1 MPQPIVSG
9 VFSCMRK
16 KFLMVI
22 TDAAAVKTV
31 CKSTEVLVWSMKVLF
46 FHNTVSVHAYS
57 MFHKKQDGNQNT
69 L

>member
-1 MPQPIVSG
+1 VPQPIVSG

-31 CKSTEVLVWSMKVLF
+31 CKSTEVLVWSMKAF
-46 FHNTVSVHAYS
+46 FFS
-57 MFHKKQDGNQNT
+57 
-69 L
+69 